1 MTHVTCRLTTKN
13 RDQLRNPTFGNR
25 VLATFTSFTSDY
37 LRYLRKKT
45 ICKPLAHPTWKCSTL
60 TCEVP
65 KFFLWLKVCIVLAF
79 SVLAFSIPADSY
91 LLFAVGL
98 LAFSSTCVFSAPSY
112 ATGKGWHRESRLLQS
127 HSSMCR
133 DLSGNSEVDDFHI
146 NWKLA
151 SWMRYTASHWSP
163 LGCQSEV
170 YALPSSL
177 SPLQP
182 HSWDQWPLTS
192 QPVSNRRPV
201 RSRCVAD
208 STHVLNISAFV
219 RSLMHRPN
227 KAYAADNQPG
237 KFIMYASR

>member
-1 MTHVTCRLTTKN
+1 MHHTNLWSTK
-13 RDQLRNPTFGNR
+13 
-25 VLATFTSFTSDY
+25 V
-37 LRYLRKKT
+37 
-45 ICKPLAHPTWKCSTL
+45 
-60 TCEVP
+60 
-65 KFFLWLKVCIVLAF
+65 FLWLKVCIVLAF
-79 SVLAFSIPADSY
+79 SV
-91 LLFAVGL
+91 

-127 HSSMCR
+127 HSSMCH
-133 DLSGNSEVDDFHI
+133 DLWGNSEVDDFHI

-163 LGCQSEV
+163 QRRLAV
-170 YALPSSL
+170 NLKYTRYPPL

-182 HSWDQWPLTS
+182 HSWDQWPLMS
-192 QPVSNRRPV
+192 QPVSNRKPV

-237 KFIMYASR
+237 KFKKFITYASR

>member
-1 MTHVTCRLTTKN
+1 MKYQSFFVTEGLHCTCIFRTCVFQPCR
-13 RDQLRNPTFGNR
+13 F
-25 VLATFTSFTSDY
+25 
-37 LRYLRKKT
+37 
-45 ICKPLAHPTWKCSTL
+45 
-60 TCEVP
+60 
-65 KFFLWLKVCIVLAF
+65 VLAF
-79 SVLAFSIPADSY
+79 S
-91 LLFAVGL
+91 VGL

-127 HSSMCR
+127 HSSMCH
-133 DLSGNSEVDDFHI
+133 DLWGNSEVDDFHI

-177 SPLQP
+177 SALQP

-237 KFIMYASR
+237 KFIMYMLPGKLWWVC

>member
-1 MTHVTCRLTTKN
+1 VKYQSFFVTEGLHCTCIFRTCVFQPCR
-13 RDQLRNPTFGNR
+13 F
-25 VLATFTSFTSDY
+25 
-37 LRYLRKKT
+37 
-45 ICKPLAHPTWKCSTL
+45 
-60 TCEVP
+60 
-65 KFFLWLKVCIVLAF
+65 VLAF
-79 SVLAFSIPADSY
+79 S
-91 LLFAVGL
+91 VGL

-127 HSSMCR
+127 HSSMCH
-133 DLSGNSEVDDFHI
+133 DLWGNSEVDDFHI

-177 SPLQP
+177 SALQP

-237 KFIMYASR
+237 KFKKIYHVCFQVNFGEFVKHVICAAGQAYKFTSVLSK